1 MKLTDHF
8 RRLKVARLA
17 AHSGSALVPK
27 ALFLKVKIV
36 PSTTDILWLTSEG
49 IRMCIH
55 AIGPSRHSCLH
66 LSVLAEVVIPSC
78 RSGDPVLQQTFAGC
92 RRQSTPQIPELL
104 GDAGT

>member
-36 PSTTDILWLTSEG
+36 PSTPDILWLTSEG
-49 IRMCIH
+49 FCMCIH
-55 AIGPSRHSCLH
+55 GIGPSRHSCLH

-78 RSGDPVLQQTFAGC
+78 NKALLDVAGRA
-92 RRQSTPQIPELL
+92 RRRYQNCLEMREPSVSYPC
-104 GDAGT
+104 